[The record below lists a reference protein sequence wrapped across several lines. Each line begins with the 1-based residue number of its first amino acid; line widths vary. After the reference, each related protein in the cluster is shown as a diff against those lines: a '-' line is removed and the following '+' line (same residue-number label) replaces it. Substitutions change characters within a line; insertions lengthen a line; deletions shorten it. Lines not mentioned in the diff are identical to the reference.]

1 MNVKRTIAVAIAA
14 ASIAGGV
21 SAAPANAEIFV
32 PDTEGAIASSLKTIN
47 GSTNAGSSV
56 EDAYNWTQFGWFVL
70 WATVAASGLSIIGL
84 VAQAAGVLPA
94 GTIPLPR

>member
-1 MNVKRTIAVAIAA
+1 MNVKRTIAVAVAA
-14 ASIAGGV
+14 ASIAGGA

-32 PDTEGAIASSLKTIN
+32 PDTEGAYTAAAHTIAGSMEA
-47 GSTNAGSSV
+47 GSTAT
-56 EDAYNWTQFGWFVL
+56 DAYNWTQFGWFVL
-70 WATVAASGLSIIGL
+70 WATVAASGLGIIGL